1 LGFRLLLW
9 ILFGVLVSLA
19 PLLANVVTIEI
30 SNESSFFAFP
40 NEQSLTFLQLA
51 SYKGELLLLAVG
63 LSAAG
68 IGDVAESL
76 LSQDARWRK
85 AKVLI
90 LGLCLLNVIFGIALY
105 VAITFLYEQFGMD
118 EIATVTWISL
128 GSYTAAVISSGVCV
142 ALAGER

>member
-1 LGFRLLLW
+1 
-9 ILFGVLVSLA
+9 V
-19 PLLANVVTIEI
+19 
-30 SNESSFFAFP
+30 
-40 NEQSLTFLQLA
+40 

-68 IGDVAESL
+68 IGDVVESL

-85 AKVLI
+85 AKALI
-90 LGLCLLNVIFGIALY
+90 LGLCLLNVMFGIFLY
-105 VAITFLYEQFGMD
+105 VAITVLYEQFGMD

-128 GSYTAAVISSGVCV
+128 GSYTAAGMTSGVCV

>member
-1 LGFRLLLW
+1 MW

-19 PLLANVVTIEI
+19 PLVANVVTIKI
-30 SNESSFFAFP
+30 SNEPSFFDFA
-40 NEQSLTFLQLA
+40 NEQSLTFLQLV

-63 LSAAG
+63 LSATG
-68 IGDVAESL
+68 IGDVVESL

-85 AKVLI
+85 AKALI
-90 LGLCLLNVIFGIALY
+90 LGLCLLNVIFGIFLY
-105 VAITFLYEQFGMD
+105 VATTVLYEQFGMD

-128 GSYTAAVISSGVCV
+128 GSYTAAGMTSGVCV

>member
-1 LGFRLLLW
+1 MGFRLLMW

-19 PLLANVVTIEI
+19 PLVANVVTIKI
-30 SNESSFFAFP
+30 SNEPSFFDFA
-40 NEQSLTFLQLA
+40 NEQSLTFLQLV

-68 IGDVAESL
+68 IGDVVESL

-85 AKVLI
+85 AKALI
-90 LGLCLLNVIFGIALY
+90 LGLCLLNVIFGIFLY
-105 VAITFLYEQFGMD
+105 VATTVLYEQFGMD

-128 GSYTAAVISSGVCV
+128 GSYTAAGMTSGVCV

>member
-1 LGFRLLLW
+1 MW

-19 PLLANVVTIEI
+19 PLVANVVTIKI
-30 SNESSFFAFP
+30 SNEPSFFDFA
-40 NEQSLTFLQLA
+40 NEQSLTFLQLV

-68 IGDVAESL
+68 IGDVVESL

-85 AKVLI
+85 AKALI
-90 LGLCLLNVIFGIALY
+90 LGLCLLNVIFGIFLY
-105 VAITFLYEQFGMD
+105 VATTVLYEQFGMD

-128 GSYTAAVISSGVCV
+128 GSYTAAGMTSGVCV